1 MQQVAPSR
9 AFQFDPA
16 TSVCESLLPVAHS
29 HYGNAMINRIYIVCA
44 FAFCAVTLA
53 ACSSSPDQ
61 ILRGASLPGVA
72 VASVDNSFEPQTV
85 SVVVGQSVIWTNTGR
100 NRHDIKIKKAQSD
113 FGIDQDSFTPLTGT
127 YTYAFSKP
135 GSFVYYCS
143 IHGTAKGKGMAGTIV
158 VSK

>member
-1 MQQVAPSR
+1 MVS
-9 AFQFDPA
+9 
-16 TSVCESLLPVAHS
+16 
-29 HYGNAMINRIYIVCA
+29 A
-44 FAFCAVTLA
+44 FAICAVMLT
-53 ACSSSPDQ
+53 ACSSSVGQ
-61 ILRGASLPGVA
+61 IPRGASLAGVA
-72 VASVDNSFEPQTV
+72 VASADNSFEPQIV

-100 NRHDIKIKKAQSD
+100 NRHDVKVKKVPTD
-113 FGIDQDSFTPLTGT
+113 FGIDQDSFVPLTGT

>member
-1 MQQVAPSR
+1 MQRVAPLR
-9 AFQFDPA
+9 AFQFDLA
-16 TSVCESLLPVAHS
+16 ISVCEFLLHVAHS
-29 HYGNAMINRIYIVCA
+29 HYGKAMIKHVAMVGA
-44 FAFCAVTLA
+44 FAICAVMLT
-53 ACSSSPDQ
+53 ACSSSVTQ
-61 ILRGASLPGVA
+61 IPRGASLPSVA

-85 SVVVGQSVIWTNTGR
+85 SVVVGQSVTWTNTGR
-100 NRHDIKIKKAQSD
+100 NRHDVKVKKVPTD
-113 FGIDQDSFTPLTGT
+113 FGIDQDSFIPLTGT

>member
-1 MQQVAPSR
+1 MQLVAPSR
-9 AFQFDPA
+9 AFLFDLA
-16 TSVCESLLPVAHS
+16 ISVCDLLLLTARS
-29 HYGNAMINRIYIVCA
+29 RYGETMINRITTVSA
-44 FAFCAVTLA
+44 FALCAITLT
-53 ACSSSPDQ
+53 ACSSSVTQ
-61 ILRGASLPGVA
+61 IPRGASLPSVA

-85 SVVVGQSVIWTNTGR
+85 SVVVGQSVTWTNTGR
-100 NRHDIKIKKAQSD
+100 NRHDVKVKKVPTD
-113 FGIDQDSFTPLTGT
+113 FGIDQDSFIPLTGT

>member
-16 TSVCESLLPVAHS
+16 TSVCEFLLRVTRS
-29 HYGNAMINRIYIVCA
+29 HYDYAMINRISMLSAI
-44 FAFCAVTLA
+44 AFCVITLV
-53 ACSSSPDQ
+53 ACSSSVTQ
-61 ILRGASLPGVA
+61 IPRGASLPSVA
-72 VASVDNSFEPQTV
+72 IASVDNAFEPQTV
-85 SVVVGQSVIWTNTGR
+85 PVAVGQSVIWTNTGR
-100 NRHDIKIKKAQSD
+100 NRHDIKIKKLSTD
-113 FGIDQDSFTPLTGT
+113 FGIDQDSFVPLTGT
-127 YTYAFSKP
+127 YTYAFSKS

>member
-1 MQQVAPSR
+1 MQQVAPLR

-16 TSVCESLLPVAHS
+16 ISVCEFLPQVAHS
-29 HYGNAMINRIYIVCA
+29 HYGESMINRITTVSA
-44 FAFCAVTLA
+44 FALCVAMLTACTSAVT
-53 ACSSSPDQ
+53 Q
-61 ILRGASLPGVA
+61 IPRGASLPNVA
-72 VASVDNSFEPQTV
+72 IASTDNSFEPQTV
-85 SVVVGQSVIWTNTGR
+85 SVVVGQSVTWTNTGR
-100 NRHDIKIKKAQSD
+100 NRHDVKVKKVPTD
-113 FGIDQDSFTPLTGT
+113 FGIDQDSFIPLTGV

>member
-1 MQQVAPSR
+1 MQRVALLR
-9 AFQFDPA
+9 AFQFDLA
-16 TSVCESLLPVAHS
+16 ISVCDLLLLTACSRYGES
-29 HYGNAMINRIYIVCA
+29 MINRIATAFTFAVCA
-44 FAFCAVTLA
+44 VMIT
-53 ACSSSPDQ
+53 ACSSSGGQVP
-61 ILRGASLPGVA
+61 RGVGLPSVA

-100 NRHDIKIKKAQSD
+100 NRHDVKVKKVPTD
-113 FGIDQDSFTPLTGT
+113 FGIDQDAFVPLTGT
-127 YTYAFSKP
+127 YTYAFSKS

>member
-9 AFQFDPA
+9 AYQFDPA
-16 TSVCESLLPVAHS
+16 ISVCEFLLHVAHS
-29 HYGNAMINRIYIVCA
+29 HYGEAMSDRILTVRAIALCA
-44 FAFCAVTLA
+44 ITLA
-53 ACSSSPDQ
+53 ACSSSVTQ
-61 ILRGASLPGVA
+61 IPRGASLPSVA

-100 NRHDIKIKKAQSD
+100 NRHDVKVKKVPTD
-113 FGIDQDSFTPLTGT
+113 FGIDQDAFVPLTGT

>member
-1 MQQVAPSR
+1 MQLVALLR

-16 TSVCESLLPVAHS
+16 TSVCDLMPLVSRS
-29 HYGNAMINRIYIVCA
+29 HYGEAMINRIPTVSA
-44 FAFCAVTLA
+44 FAACVVMLS
-53 ACSSSPDQ
+53 ACSSSVTQ
-61 ILRGASLPGVA
+61 IPRGASLPIVA

-85 SVVVGQSVIWTNTGR
+85 SVVVGQSVTWTNTGR
-100 NRHDIKIKKAQSD
+100 NRHDVKVKKVPTD
-113 FGIDQDSFTPLTGT
+113 FGIDQDSFIPLTGT
-127 YTYAFSKP
+127 YTYAFSKS

>member
-9 AFQFDPA
+9 AYQFDPA
-16 TSVCESLLPVAHS
+16 ISVCEFLLHVAHS
-29 HYGNAMINRIYIVCA
+29 HYGEAMSDRILTVRAIALCA
-44 FAFCAVTLA
+44 ITLA
-53 ACSSSPDQ
+53 ACSSSGDQ
-61 ILRGASLPGVA
+61 VPRGVGLPNVA

-100 NRHDIKIKKAQSD
+100 NRHDVKVKKVPTD
-113 FGIDQDSFTPLTGT
+113 FGIDQDAFVPLTGT